1 MDRIV
6 LVFTLNK
13 MTLISTYCIRILS
26 DTFGIDCYSI
36 HVIMHIYDETIWI
49 FDTDMI
55 DQVSDNDEQR
65 RSDEFA
71 ALSSIYG
78 DDGIFTVESVNR
90 LRIVID
96 DVLLIVTIPDDYP
109 SQSPPMYE
117 LSAPMLDARAKAVVG
132 DRLQQ
137 IYVDNIGEP
146 LLFLWIHAIKD
157 MINGTGDDGAVGQQS
172 TNTDQQQSSS
182 NLESTGADA
191 SIVIYSGATL
201 TDRKSTFQA
210 HLARITSKDEV
221 S

>member
-1 MDRIV
+1 
-6 LVFTLNK
+6 
-13 MTLISTYCIRILS
+13 
-26 DTFGIDCYSI
+26 
-36 HVIMHIYDETIWI
+36 MHIYDETIWI